1 MTAVHYVIL
10 GAEFALG
17 FIGCWC
23 VIIVLAGLFAAGRA
37 DDASERY
44 AQERRIKIDG

>member
-1 MTAVHYVIL
+1 
-10 GAEFALG
+10 
-17 FIGCWC
+17 

-44 AQERRIKIDG
+44 AQEKGIR